1 MKTLARIQLAALLV
15 LVNGSVALL
24 PTSACAFGQCEN
36 YGDCVDGES
45 CGTLTHEEREQ
56 WCLDRFEGGLC
67 KMCEALCL
75 NVTTCPKGTAY
86 ITCRIGAPWNPCP

>member
-45 CGTLTHEEREQ
+45 CGTLTHEERESSGA
-56 WCLDRFEGGLC
+56 WIDSKEGFARCVRLF
-67 KMCEALCL
+67 ALM
-75 NVTTCPKGTAY
+75 
-86 ITCRIGAPWNPCP
+86 